1 VPEID
6 PEVPWYHGPV
16 IRAVEKLMM
25 WL

>member
-6 PEVPWYHGPV
+6 PEVPWYLGPV